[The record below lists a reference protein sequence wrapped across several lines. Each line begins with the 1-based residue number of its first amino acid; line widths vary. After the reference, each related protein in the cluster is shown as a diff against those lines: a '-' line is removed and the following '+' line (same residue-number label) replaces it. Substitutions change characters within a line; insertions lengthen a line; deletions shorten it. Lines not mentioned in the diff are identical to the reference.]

1 MSPEQPVSPGA
12 PAPDDAPSPRVDLVA
27 PPFPGLVRVAG
38 PAAGDTP
45 GLVVVAGADG
55 ADAVGVCVDGVCVV
69 PPQLSD

>member
-1 MSPEQPVSPGA
+1 M
-12 PAPDDAPSPRVDLVA
+12 
-27 PPFPGLVRVAG
+27 AG